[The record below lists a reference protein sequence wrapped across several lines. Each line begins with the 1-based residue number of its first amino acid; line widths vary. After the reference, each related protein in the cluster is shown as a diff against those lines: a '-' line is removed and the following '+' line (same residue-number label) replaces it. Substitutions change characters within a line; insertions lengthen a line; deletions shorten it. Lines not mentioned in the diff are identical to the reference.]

1 MNADL
6 LISGCVNAGIAFT
19 VIAVSMPLVKG
30 KIKMNKWY
38 GVRIRKSFVSGDNWL
53 KINRYGGRALIY
65 WSIPVLMIAVL
76 SIAASFY
83 LPKTFPNDI
92 AWFIPLSLSPLLLL
106 GSLVQ
111 ILIWSRTLPN
121 KKQNA

>member
-1 MNADL
+1 MNTDL
-6 LISGCVNAGIAFT
+6 LISGCVNAGIAFS
-19 VIAVSMPLVKG
+19 VIAVSVPLVQG
-30 KIKMNKWY
+30 RIKMNKWY
-38 GVRIRKSFVSGDNWL
+38 GVRIPKSFVSEDNWL
-53 KINRYGGRALIY
+53 KINQYGGKALIY
-65 WSIPVLMIAVL
+65 WSLPVLLIAVL

-83 LPKTFPNDI
+83 LPKTSPNDI

-111 ILIWSRTLPN
+111 ILIWSRTLPD